1 MAQALT
7 HRTDTSDML
16 IPHGVFRRVLADAY
30 VILDGVSEGD
40 TEHGAAVRSYFDNVL
55 RFLDAHHDGEDVIV
69 WPALTER
76 CPEAK
81 WLIADMQTDHAAIHG
96 LRERAGSRLD
106 LWGES
111 LDRGAG
117 RALAV
122 SFASLLAELEA
133 HLTREEAEILP
144 LASANMSPEEWGEL
158 PGHAMR
164 NFTGDKIWLII
175 GLILEPMS
183 EREKDGLL
191 ALLPPPVVEMW
202 TTTGSAA
209 YDDFM
214 ALVRK
219 YR

>member
-1 MAQALT
+1 MAQVLA

-40 TEHGAAVRSYFDNVL
+40 TEHGAAVWSYFDNVL
-55 RFLDAHHDGEDVIV
+55 RFLDAHHDGEDTIL
-69 WPALTER
+69 WPALLER
-76 CPEAK
+76 CPEARS
-81 WLIADMQTDHAAIHG
+81 LITDMQTDHAAIHG
-96 LRERAGSRLD
+96 LRERAGTRLD
-106 LWGES
+106 LFGES

-122 SFASLLAELEA
+122 SFASLLSELEA
-133 HLTREEAEILP
+133 HLSREEEEILP
-144 LASANMSPEEWGEL
+144 LASANMSPEEWGAL
-158 PGHAMR
+158 PGHTMAQ
-164 NFTGDKIWLII
+164 FTGDRIWLIL
-175 GLILEPMS
+175 GLILEPLS
-183 EREKDGLL
+183 EREKDRVL
-191 ALLPPPVVEMW
+191 ALLPPPAVEMW
-202 TTTGSAA
+202 TTTGGTA